1 MTSPGFVHLHV
12 HSEFSLNDGIIR
24 IDDLVKNSVEKKFSA
39 VALTDLSNLF
49 GLIKF
54 YNSARAHGIKPI
66 IGSEI
71 LVIKD
76 YDSIPGPL
84 VLLVKNQTGYT
95 NLTKLVSKAYVE
107 GQKKG
112 DPLVKIEWLSEYSE
126 GLIALSGGQEGH
138 IGQAIMAS
146 NNKLAE
152 SRAEFLKGIFG
163 KDFFIEISKLGR
175 RGEEEYINQAIEI
188 AGKNSIPIVATNNVQ
203 FLSNTEIEDE
213 SLSDFEA
220 HEARVCIQSGEIL
233 DDPRREKKY
242 LETQYFASNEEMIE
256 KFKDFPEAIENT
268 VLIAKKCNL
277 ELELGEFY
285 LPDFQVPDNLTT
297 EQYLRDQSKEGLK
310 ERIYQIQN
318 SLQDYPINEE
328 VYFSRLEYELDMI
341 CKLDFAGYFLIVSD
355 FVNWA
360 KNNAIPVGPVRGSG
374 AGSIT
379 AYALGITSIDPI
391 KYDKKTT
398 VKISINYEVLLKNIS
413 PLMFLIEL

>member
-203 FLSNTEIEDE
+203 FLSNTCLLYT
-213 SLSDFEA
+213 SPS
-220 HEARVCIQSGEIL
+220 
-233 DDPRREKKY
+233 PR
-242 LETQYFASNEEMIE
+242 
-256 KFKDFPEAIENT
+256 D
-268 VLIAKKCNL
+268 
-277 ELELGEFY
+277 
-285 LPDFQVPDNLTT
+285 
-297 EQYLRDQSKEGLK
+297 
-310 ERIYQIQN
+310 
-318 SLQDYPINEE
+318 
-328 VYFSRLEYELDMI
+328 
-341 CKLDFAGYFLIVSD
+341 
-355 FVNWA
+355 
-360 KNNAIPVGPVRGSG
+360 
-374 AGSIT
+374 
-379 AYALGITSIDPI
+379 
-391 KYDKKTT
+391 
-398 VKISINYEVLLKNIS
+398 
-413 PLMFLIEL
+413 